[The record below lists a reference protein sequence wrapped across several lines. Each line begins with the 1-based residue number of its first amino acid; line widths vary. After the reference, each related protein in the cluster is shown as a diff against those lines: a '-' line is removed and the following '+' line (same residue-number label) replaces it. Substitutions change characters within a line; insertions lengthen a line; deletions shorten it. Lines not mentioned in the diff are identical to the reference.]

1 MRPLRFSGVQAT
13 VVHHD
18 TNTVVW
24 ACEGF
29 GKEVLAKFFKT
40 QRGRLAVIQAQDGP
54 LARAYA
60 MKEQLRTVFK
70 MSDAKAAGE
79 CLDKKLALA
88 RVLLARVVHTIFPRI
103 RQRRRYAEANGM

>member
-1 MRPLRFSGVQAT
+1 MAARREAEQVKRSKYAL
-13 VVHHD
+13 
-18 TNTVVW
+18 
-24 ACEGF
+24 
-29 GKEVLAKFFKT
+29 GKNPENLTET